1 MFSCLALS
9 SIRQQ
14 EREARPSPS
23 PPADPPFLAVIN
35 AYDLDAPAEL
45 NTTGEKRGEGSIHPP
60 GWGGEIYY
68 KFWKRRSCIVV
79 QLLSTEKRQDGI
91 ADCLA
96 GFDGREVAD
105 QKLTW
110 HPNNRKLKVELPIT
124 LPPETIAKAMHDL
137 IKMTKDAVTNR
148 INEIRGDG
156 AMPVAQ

>member
-1 MFSCLALS
+1 MRPRSL
-9 SIRQQ
+9 IR
-14 EREARPSPS
+14 P
-23 PPADPPFLAVIN
+23 
-35 AYDLDAPAEL
+35 
-45 NTTGEKRGEGSIHPP
+45 GKKRGERSIHPT
-60 GWGGEIYY
+60 GWPGEIYY

-110 HPNNRKLKVELPIT
+110 HLNNRKLKVELPIT
-124 LPPETIAKAMHDL
+124 LPPETIAKAMHHL

-148 INEIRGDG
+148 LNEIRGDG
-156 AMPVAQ
+156 AMPAAH